1 MDVNKQFEKCYLYK
15 KEFIFI
21 FFNSITWFLLFLIP
35 IEHAKMLIVL
45 FFALTGWGMGVFS
58 QPIISFSII
67 IYISILNL
75 ITFKESLLGFG
86 QPFVWLLMSTFIL
99 AAAFEKTGLGKRIAL
114 HLLLSV
120 KGNIKWS
127 LLFLLLTLVTLGFFI
142 PTAAGRT
149 AMLIPICIGLI
160 QVTKV
165 GKESNNFAK
174 NILLG
179 VAFTSSLMSWAI
191 ITGSSSSI
199 YAVSSIHM
207 MTGFQWTYFNW
218 FILNFPITLI
228 LVLLLWLILR
238 WKFPIDQKVMVGS
251 LEYISTELR
260 TIGKMK
266 SVEFKILIIGMT
278 TLLGWMTESYHGF
291 SVPMIALTTSIVSC
305 LPLVGVQT
313 WKDASKKVDWD
324 VIILFGAAYTLADA
338 LQRNGTAAWIAV
350 MIGNALPSV
359 TPLGAALLMIGIVA
373 LFRLGFANML
383 GITAI
388 FLPISISLAEIWNMN
403 PIWLTQIVIISCSF
417 SYFLPMQSPSNLITF
432 SWGYYTERDLFKTGI
447 IFTFVV
453 IFIVVAFA
461 LLYWPLMGLAPK

>member
-1 MDVNKQFEKCYLYK
+1 
-15 KEFIFI
+15 
-21 FFNSITWFLLFLIP
+21 
-35 IEHAKMLIVL
+35 
-45 FFALTGWGMGVFS
+45 
-58 QPIISFSII
+58 
-67 IYISILNL
+67 
-75 ITFKESLLGFG
+75 
-86 QPFVWLLMSTFIL
+86 
-99 AAAFEKTGLGKRIAL
+99 
-114 HLLLSV
+114 
-120 KGNIKWS
+120 
-127 LLFLLLTLVTLGFFI
+127 
-142 PTAAGRT
+142 
-149 AMLIPICIGLI
+149 
-160 QVTKV
+160 
-165 GKESNNFAK
+165 
-174 NILLG
+174 
-179 VAFTSSLMSWAI
+179 
-191 ITGSSSSI
+191 
-199 YAVSSIHM
+199 
-207 MTGFQWTYFNW
+207 
-218 FILNFPITLI
+218 
-228 LVLLLWLILR
+228 
-238 WKFPIDQKVMVGS
+238 
-251 LEYISTELR
+251 
-260 TIGKMK
+260 
-266 SVEFKILIIGMT
+266 MT

-432 SWGYYTERDLFKTGI
+432 SWGYYTESDLFKTGI

-453 IFIVVAFA
+453 IFIVVVFA